1 MKLLKID
8 YNHGFFIF
16 IFYIVDYVA
25 MFYNIRLHGTTAYDK
40 KKTIRE
46 GNAFRMQKEFIP
58 LSGFTFNK
66 RSIASSGNAVH

>member
-1 MKLLKID
+1 
-8 YNHGFFIF
+8 
-16 IFYIVDYVA
+16 

>member
-8 YNHGFFIF
+8 YNRGFFIF